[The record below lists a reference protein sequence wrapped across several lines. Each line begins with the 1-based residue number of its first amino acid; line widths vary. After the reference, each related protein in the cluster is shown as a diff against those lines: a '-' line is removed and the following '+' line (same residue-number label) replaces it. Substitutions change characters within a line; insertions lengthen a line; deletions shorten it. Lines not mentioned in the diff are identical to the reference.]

1 MNTQRTIEIFSA
13 GCGICQ
19 DTIQLVNEMAC
30 PSCEISVLDMH
41 DKTVAKRAR
50 ALGVKS
56 VPAVAIDGVLA
67 DCCIG
72 RGIDRDTLA
81 RHGVGQ
87 PR

>member
-1 MNTQRTIEIFSA
+1 MTTLRTIEIFSA
-13 GCGICQ
+13 GCGICE
-19 DTIQLVNEMAC
+19 DTVQLVNEMAS

-41 DKTVAKRAR
+41 DKAVAKRAR

-67 DCCIG
+67 DCCEG
-72 RGIDRDTLA
+72 RGVDSNTLA